1 MGTPHGGGVRP
12 ESRKSNAGCLAGG
25 NVRATWARQ
34 AAIQQS
40 KSGRISGHIAAV
52 ECRLIFSLSSR
63 RIPFVSFCRLKRSA
77 QEKTRWYN
85 NDERAVV
92 ESTCDYST
100 IGTGLNWT
108 RAPKERERDGPF
120 SFLPFSA
127 AQPSV
132 SLSLRPTHA
141 HFQSFALS
149 LSSLFFSFF
158 LKDIRLILAVRDPE
172 KTLIFIL
179 ANHRI
184 LRRSLSSSFLPF
196 CFHVW
201 SARTN
206 STFYCSRSSRCG
218 RKILILKEKGSD
230 GIFFFFCLKKRGVLK
245 RKVEGNDPSLV
256 SPSCLFP
263 PAGAHQNTFNPTQPT
278 RTKMATHLVKKA

>member
-1 MGTPHGGGVRP
+1 MM
-12 ESRKSNAGCLAGG
+12 NARWSSPPVIIQRLAL
-25 NVRATWARQ
+25 ALIEQERQ
-34 AAIQQS
+34 
-40 KSGRISGHIAAV
+40 KR
-52 ECRLIFSLSSR
+52 EREMDLSLSSLSPR
-63 RIPFVSFCRLKRSA
+63 
-77 QEKTRWYN
+77 
-85 NDERAVV
+85 
-92 ESTCDYST
+92 
-100 IGTGLNWT
+100 
-108 RAPKERERDGPF
+108 
-120 SFLPFSA
+120 
-127 AQPSV
+127 PSPA

-230 GIFFFFCLKKRGVLK
+230 GIFFFFFV
-245 RKVEGNDPSLV
+245 
-256 SPSCLFP
+256 
-263 PAGAHQNTFNPTQPT
+263 
-278 RTKMATHLVKKA
+278 